1 MKLLADLEANLKRKG
16 LQSGTPYP
24 AIVTDNNDPAKLQRV
39 QARIEKFHDHLED
52 SELPWFLPKKA
63 HNVGLISGGLGRTGS
78 CAIPATDAA
87 ITIYFPSG
95 DPQIGQYTNERPV
108 DEKLKIDEFDVNY
121 PHRTG
126 YVLPNG
132 YTFIID
138 MKTNEVFLETPGDAN
153 ITVLGDTNLTTVG
166 NISLKATSTESKIPG
181 YLRGAP
187 ERVLSQ
193 LRPTPQ
199 KEIEFEGLYGGDS
212 GNIHLEA
219 DGHITANA
227 GKKIKLKSASDTEL
241 DVGANLTE
249 KVSSNIGIKA
259 GGKYEMK
266 SGGAAK
272 MKAPRID
279 LN

>member
-1 MKLLADLEANLKRKG
+1 MKILPDLEKHLKAKG
-16 LQSGTPYP
+16 LQPNVPYP
-24 AIVTDNNDPAKLQRV
+24 AIVVDNNDPAKLQRV
-39 QARIEKFHDHLED
+39 QARIEKFHDHLKD
-52 SELPWFLPKKA
+52 TELPWLLPEKV

-78 CAIPATDAA
+78 CAIPALDSAVTV
-87 ITIYFPSG
+87 YFPTG
-95 DPQIGQYTNERPV
+95 DAQIGKYTTDRPV
-108 DEKLKIDEFDVNY
+108 DQQLKIDEFDVNY

-138 MKTNEVFLETPGDAN
+138 MLTNEVFLETPGDAN

-166 NISLKATSTESKIPG
+166 NISLKATNTESKIPG

-193 LRPTPQ
+193 LRPNPQ
-199 KEIEFEGLYGGDS
+199 KEIEFEGLYGGDA

-219 DGHITANA
+219 DGHITAKA
-227 GKKIKLKSASDTEL
+227 GEKIQLNSGSDTEL
-241 DVGANLTE
+241 VVGANLKE
-249 KVSSNIGIKA
+249 KVSSNIDIKA
-259 GGKYEMK
+259 GSKYTMK

-272 MKAPRID
+272 MNAPRID